1 MNKKSAF
8 PVLDPLPPPMSRLQE
23 IRRIL
28 WWILLLN
35 LAVAAAKWGYG
46 VVTHSLGMQADGLH
60 SSFDGFS
67 NVIALIGL
75 WLTTP
80 PPDTNHPY
88 GHKKFEALTAGVIGA
103 FLVMTCLYL
112 LWKAYWSWTLAL
124 HPQVTGISFFIM
136 IVTMGINIFVT
147 RWERQ
152 KGTELK
158 SDILT
163 ADSYHTASDVLTSC
177 SVLIGLVAIQAGY
190 AFVDPLVAVLIAGVI
205 AWTAF
210 LVLKDVLSSL
220 TDAVRLDPDE
230 VRAAVLTIPGIL
242 DCHEIRTRG
251 LTHHVFVDLSI
262 HVDPAWSVEQAHNI
276 ATTVE
281 ELLIEQFDSV
291 EDVVVHIEPEGHEPG
306 G

>member
-1 MNKKSAF
+1 
-8 PVLDPLPPPMSRLQE
+8 MSRLRD

-35 LAVAAAKWGYG
+35 LGVAAAKWTYG

-60 SSFDGFS
+60 SSFDGLS
-67 NVIALIGL
+67 NVIGLIGL

-80 PPDTNHPY
+80 PPDANHPY
-88 GHKKFEALTAGVIGA
+88 GHKKFEALTAGSIGA
-103 FLVMTCLYL
+103 FLVLTCLYL
-112 LWKAYWSWTLAL
+112 LWKAYRSWTLDL

-177 SVLIGLVAIQAGY
+177 SVLVGLLAVQAGY
-190 AFVDPLVAVLIAGVI
+190 AFVDPLVAILIAVVI

-210 LVLKDVLSSL
+210 VVLQDVLSSL
-220 TDAVRLDPDE
+220 TDAIRLDPEE
-230 VRAAVLTIPGIL
+230 VRRTVMSISGVLN
-242 DCHEIRTRG
+242 CHDIRTRG
-251 LTHHVFVDLSI
+251 LAHHVFMDLSI
-262 HVDPAWSVEQAHNI
+262 HVDPTLSVEKAHTL
-276 ATTVE
+276 ATRIE
-281 ELLIEQFDSV
+281 ECLIDHFESL
-291 EDVVVHIEPEGHEPG
+291 EDVVVHIEPEGHDSSRA
-306 G
+306 

>member
-1 MNKKSAF
+1 
-8 PVLDPLPPPMSRLQE
+8 MSRLQD

-35 LAVAAAKWGYG
+35 LGVAAAKWTYG
-46 VVTHSLGMQADGLH
+46 VMTHSLGMQADGLH
-60 SSFDGFS
+60 SSFDGLS
-67 NVIALIGL
+67 NVIGLIGL

-80 PPDTNHPY
+80 PPDANHPY
-88 GHKKFEALTAGVIGA
+88 GHKKFEALTAGIIGA
-103 FLVMTCLYL
+103 FLVLTCLYL
-112 LWKAYWSWTLAL
+112 LWKAYWSWTLEL

-136 IVTMGINIFVT
+136 IVTMGVNILVT

-177 SVLIGLVAIQAGY
+177 SVLVGLVAIQAGY
-190 AFVDPLVAVLIAGVI
+190 AFVDPLVAILIAGVI

-220 TDAVRLDPDE
+220 TDAIRLDPEE

-242 DCHEIRTRG
+242 HCHEIRTRG

-262 HVDPAWSVEQAHNI
+262 HVDPACSVEQAHNL

-281 ELLIEQFDSV
+281 ELLIGQFDSV
-291 EDVVVHIEPEGHEPG
+291 EDVVVHIEPEGH
-306 G
+306 

>member
-1 MNKKSAF
+1 
-8 PVLDPLPPPMSRLQE
+8 MSRLRE

-46 VVTHSLGMQADGLH
+46 VLTHSLGMQADGLH
-60 SSFDGFS
+60 SSFDGLS
-67 NVIALIGL
+67 NVVGLIGI
-75 WLTTP
+75 WLTAP
-80 PPDTNHPY
+80 PPDANHPY
-88 GHKKFEALTAGVIGA
+88 GHKKFDALTAGTIGF

-112 LWKAYWSWTLAL
+112 LWKAYRSWTLDL
-124 HPQVTGISFFIM
+124 HPEVTVISFFIM
-136 IVTMGINIFVT
+136 IMTMGVNIFVT

-177 SVLIGLVAIQAGY
+177 SVLVGLLAVQAGY

-205 AWTAF
+205 AWTAYM
-210 LVLKDVLSSL
+210 VLKDVLSSL
-220 TDAVRLDPDE
+220 TDAIRLNPED
-230 VRAAVLTIPGIL
+230 VRAVVLKIPGIL

-251 LTHHVFVDLSI
+251 LAHHVFVDLSI
-262 HVDPAWSVEQAHNI
+262 HVDPAWSVEQAHQLATNVEAHLI
-276 ATTVE
+276 AH
-281 ELLIEQFDSV
+281 FDSV
-291 EDVVVHIEPEGHEPG
+291 EDVVVHIEPEGH
-306 G
+306 